1 VEGHRGLSPSGTAL
15 AAARVFSHRHLTS
28 QLRPSTFQGR
38 PVTRLSDALQI
49 VYTAAHWAFEFK
61 GIGGALAMLDLIYLM
76 KYTKE
81 AIDWEAIFDGLD
93 GSVAAAHLYLMLTVA
108 TITRHFESPHHAQAG
123 RPPSHRRPPIRA
135 FVQRLSSGHHVADP
149 AGAGFAV

>member
-1 VEGHRGLSPSGTAL
+1 
-15 AAARVFSHRHLTS
+15 
-28 QLRPSTFQGR
+28 
-38 PVTRLSDALQI
+38 
-49 VYTAAHWAFEFK
+49 
-61 GIGGALAMLDLIYLM
+61 MLDLIYLM

-81 AIDWEAIFDGLD
+81 AFDWEAIFDGLD
-93 GSVAAAHLYLMLTVA
+93 GSVAAAHLYLMLTYLAPRSDQRPPSEAPRILLAA

-123 RPPSHRRPPIRA
+123 RPLYHRRPPIRA